1 MTTSSTRNW
10 QCRRNQRK
18 MPMVQLLPELAM
30 ESFRAWQ
37 EHQSKIAY

>member
-1 MTTSSTRNW
+1 MTTSSMRNW
-10 QCRRNQRK
+10 RAASQRK
-18 MPMVQLLPELAM
+18 MPMVRLLPEHAI

>member
-1 MTTSSTRNW
+1 MRNLA
-10 QCRRNQRK
+10 CRPGKRK
-18 MPMVQLLPELAM
+18 LPMVRLLPELAI